1 MTPRL
6 VLAACALL
14 FWLGQN
20 LALGLDFQRLQ
31 QELQTRF
38 NEAGAAIFKD
48 WPQLLGTRQSLA
60 ATQLL
65 HKNVTGPAVS
75 RN

>member
-1 MTPRL
+1 MPPRL
-6 VLAACALL
+6 VLAACALRC
-14 FWLGQN
+14 WPGQN
-20 LALGLDFQRLQ
+20 RALALDLQRLQ
-31 QELQTRF
+31 QKLQTRF

-48 WPQLLGTRQSLA
+48 WPQLLGARQSLA

-65 HKNVTGPAVS
+65 HENVTGPAVS